1 MLREVKPFS
10 IFGVPVPALLAVI
23 IFAAVLAGGATER
36 LPQGIV
42 LAAMGVLMIAAPPA
56 TWPDRKWIVVVIG
69 LLAFAAIGLLPAA
82 WFRAAAWRADVE
94 GAGIILPV
102 TFSPQP
108 RLTLEA
114 WLLLAAGSAWMG
126 WLMAIPWDAA
136 SRRLGARCFTGG
148 AVLLSVLALVQ
159 WKTGWC
165 PPGWL
170 SGEGHGPFPNRNHT
184 AHVLALGG
192 VLAVGC
198 GADAAKHGR
207 ARAVPWLL
215 AGCVV
220 LAALAATYSRGGV
233 LMFFC
238 ALAIWNAAVARQR
251 KSWKILLLG
260 LSALCIAAAA
270 VLVLGGA
277 IAGRFAGG
285 QGSEVGFRFRIWS
298 DAMGLLE
305 ASPLTGSGLGNFP
318 ALFPFYR
325 VRSAIQSGVIHPESD
340 WLWLGSEIGLAGVA
354 FGLAAVWIALAGAW
368 PLRRGTQ
375 RRLRGAA
382 LAAAVAAVLHGCVD
396 VPGHRL
402 GSVLAVLLVFALARK
417 DAPPAATSFAFGVA
431 FGGTRPPGA
440 IDASGGKLAAVAV
453 WRGIGLAMVVL
464 GAWWIN
470 FTDDAARA
478 EVLAGEGRFAAAAE
492 SAGRA
497 IARAP
502 LDWRS
507 YFTRAGALAR
517 TGTVIE
523 AVGDFRRARMLE
535 PHFAEIPL
543 EEGRFWVRRQP
554 ELAFAAWEEA
564 LRRSTGPEAAG
575 VFGQMLI
582 AAPDDAAFRARLLGL
597 ADGRAALQMDWF
609 LGVPAA
615 EAKSHLAEITEIA
628 ARCDEGRRKAFARRA
643 AELGPSAPQ

>member
-1 MLREVKPFS
+1 MLREEKPFS
-10 IFGVPVPALLAVI
+10 IFGVPVPALLAVL

-42 LAAMGVLMIAAPPA
+42 LAAMGALMIAAPSA
-56 TWPDRKWIVVVIG
+56 AWPDRKWSAAVIG
-69 LLAFAAIGLLPAA
+69 LLAFAAMGLLPAE
-82 WFRAAAWRADVE
+82 WFRAAAWRANVE
-94 GAGIILPV
+94 GAGIILPA

-114 WLLLAAGSAWMG
+114 WLLLAAGTAWMG
-126 WLMAIPWDAA
+126 WLMANPWDAA

-170 SGEGHGPFPNRNHT
+170 SPEGRGPFPNRNHT

-198 GADAAKHGR
+198 GADVAKHGR
-207 ARAVPWLL
+207 ARAVPWLI
-215 AGCVV
+215 AACVV

-238 ALAIWNAAVARQR
+238 ALALWNASVAWQR

-270 VLVLGGA
+270 VLVFGGA

-285 QGSEVGFRFRIWS
+285 PGSGEGFRFRIWS
-298 DAMGLLE
+298 DATGLIQSL
-305 ASPLTGSGLGNFP
+305 PLYGSGLGNFS
-318 ALFPFYR
+318 ALFPFFR
-325 VRSAIQSGVIHPESD
+325 VQSVSQSAVIHPESD
-340 WLWLGSEIGLAGVA
+340 WLWLASETGLAGA
-354 FGLAAVWIALAGAW
+354 ALALTAVGIALAGAL

-382 LAAAVAAVLHGCVD
+382 LAAAGAAVLHGFVD

-402 GSVLAVLLVFALARK
+402 GSVLAALFVFALARK
-417 DAPPAATSFAFGVA
+417 DAVPAA
-431 FGGTRPPGA
+431 
-440 IDASGGKLAAVAV
+440 ASRAAVAV
-453 WRGIGLAMVVL
+453 WRGLGLAMVVL
-464 GAWWIN
+464 AAWWIN

-478 EVLAGEGRFAAAAE
+478 DVLAREGRFSAAAE

-497 IARAP
+497 IRRAP
-502 LDWRS
+502 LDWRP
-507 YFTRAGALAR
+507 YFTRAGALAS
-517 TGTVIE
+517 TGKTIE
-523 AVGDFRRARMLE
+523 ALADFRRARMLE
-535 PHFAEIPL
+535 PHYVAIPM
-543 EEGRFWVRRQP
+543 EEGRFWLRLQP
-554 ELAFAAWEEA
+554 ELAFVAWEEA
-564 LRRSTGPEAAG
+564 LRRTTGPEASG
-575 VFGQMLI
+575 VFGQMRI
-582 AAPDDAAFRARLLGL
+582 AVPDDPAYRARLLRVV
-597 ADGRAALQMDWF
+597 DGRPALQMDWF
-609 LGVPAA
+609 FWVPAE
-615 EAKSHLAEITEIA
+615 EAKAHLAAFAEIA
-628 ARCDEGRRKAFARRA
+628 ELCDEGCRKAFARRA
-643 AELGPSAPQ
+643 AELDPPPRQ